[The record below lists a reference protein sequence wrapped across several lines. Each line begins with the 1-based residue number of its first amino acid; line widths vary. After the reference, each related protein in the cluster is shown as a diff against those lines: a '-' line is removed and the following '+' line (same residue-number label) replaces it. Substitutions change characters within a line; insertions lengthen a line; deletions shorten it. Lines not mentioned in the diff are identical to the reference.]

1 MKKITAI
8 LMGLA
13 SLFAAQSWAES
24 FAVKSPNGKLEA
36 VVNDGD
42 KLTLS
47 VKADGKT
54 IFDYACTSELN
65 GYSGSS
71 MCGIGTFCHEFGH
84 VLGLPDYYH
93 TTSTTYKATLED
105 WSIMDAGGY
114 NNFGRTPPTY
124 SVYDRFYLGWL
135 TPEQINTANDYT

>member
-54 IFDYACTSELN
+54 IFDAFQYR
-65 GYSGSS
+65 
-71 MCGIGTFCHEFGH
+71 HENRQGRSWQKRKGAR
-84 VLGLPDYYH
+84 LG
-93 TTSTTYKATLED
+93 
-105 WSIMDAGGY
+105 
-114 NNFGRTPPTY
+114 NNVG
-124 SVYDRFYLGWL
+124 
-135 TPEQINTANDYT
+135 